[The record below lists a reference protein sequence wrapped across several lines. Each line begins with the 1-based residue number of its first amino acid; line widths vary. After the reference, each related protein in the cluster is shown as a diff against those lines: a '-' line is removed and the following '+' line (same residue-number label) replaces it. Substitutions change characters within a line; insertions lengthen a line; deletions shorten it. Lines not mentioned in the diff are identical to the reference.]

1 MFYDLTILALLPLG
15 GWELGIVII
24 VAMLVFYGKRL
35 PDIGRN
41 MGRSIV
47 EFKKG
52 IAGVDDD
59 EKKAPAKPAEPAQ
72 SDQSSGK
79 TS

>member
-1 MFYDLTILALLPLG
+1 LLHDLTILALLPLG
-15 GWELGIVII
+15 GWELAVVAIVF
-24 VAMLVFYGKRL
+24 MLLFYGKRL

-52 IAGVDDD
+52 LSSQSNDD
-59 EKKAPAKPAEPAQ
+59 KQAPTTPTQ
-72 SDQSSGK
+72 SEQESGK
-79 TS
+79 AS